1 MAKTLFGGRKADA
14 LIPASNPASFAAMFD
29 PNADQWSLI
38 DLDDIEIR
46 AQSRQEFDAESIA
59 ELARSI
65 ADIGQAVPVIVRRAD
80 ADAAQPYVLVAGE
93 RRCRALRELGRDQV
107 RAVIRTMSD
116 IDAAAI
122 QAAENIHRENLSQMD
137 QARMVAQVI
146 EKLGSAEAAARH
158 FGKSAGWVS
167 QQTMLLNLP
176 PVAQTVVDDN
186 LSSDL
191 AVIAAV
197 STVERQSG
205 ATAAAEVVKQ
215 LKAAPKGK
223 AREVARS
230 AARTAKDTKGREG
243 TRAAK
248 AKPAQVDASAHGEDT
263 GDEGGAVDPVMVMH
277 VYLLRIEHYK
287 DREGVDAW
295 LRSLP
300 DGRAEAISA
309 HLRAYYAQ
317 GEHCRLN
324 PAEKLVKFV
333 RDGVFSGWGKQG
345 AAMVAWVNG
354 LAGRPFDVIDI
365 LLSAGDPQ

>member
-1 MAKTLFGGRKADA
+1 MAKSLFGGRKADA

-29 PNADQWSLI
+29 PNADQWSLL

-65 ADIGQAVPVIVRRAD
+65 ADIGQAVPVIVRRAE
-80 ADAAQPYVLVAGE
+80 AGAALPYVLVAGE
-93 RRCRALRELGRDQV
+93 RRCRALRELGREQV
-107 RAVIRTMSD
+107 RAVIRTISD
-116 IDAAAI
+116 TDAAAI

-137 QARMVAQVI
+137 QARMVAQMA
-146 EKLGSAEAAARH
+146 ETLGSAEAAARH
-158 FGKSAGWVS
+158 FGKSPGWVS
-167 QQTMLLNLP
+167 QQMMLLNLP

-205 ATAAAEVVKQ
+205 ATAAAEVVRQ

-230 AARTAKDTKGREG
+230 AARTAKDAKGREG
-243 TRAAK
+243 ARAALV
-248 AKPAQVDASAHGEDT
+248 KPAGVDTSAGRAGA
-263 GDEGGAVDPVMVMH
+263 GDESGEVDPVMVLH
-277 VYLLRIEHYK
+277 VYLLRIER
-287 DREGVDAW
+287 DRSREGVNAW

-300 DGRAEAISA
+300 EGRADAISA

-317 GEHCRLN
+317 GEHCCLK
-324 PAEKLVKFV
+324 PAETLVKFV

-365 LLSAGDPQ
+365 LLSAGDEQ